1 MLPLPRVIP
10 DPLVTGAAQEAFM
23 SGRLRRGVLLF
34 AVVLLLGAAGSPLLA
49 SEGPE
54 VRGGWWA
61 SVGAWLDR
69 ALEAVGLQ
77 PMFEQSR
84 CGADPNGQPIPCTG
98 SETEGDSAC
107 GFDSNG
113 RPRPCAEI

>member
-1 MLPLPRVIP
+1 
-10 DPLVTGAAQEAFM
+10 M

-49 SEGPE
+49 SEGPD

-77 PMFEQSR
+77 PVFEQSA
-84 CGADPNGQPIPCTG
+84 CGVDPNGRPLPCPG
-98 SETEGDSAC
+98 PEVQNESAC
-107 GFDSNG
+107 GLDPNG
-113 RPRPCAEI
+113 RPRPCPSV

>member
-1 MLPLPRVIP
+1 
-10 DPLVTGAAQEAFM
+10 M

-54 VRGGWWA
+54 VHGGWWA

-77 PMFEQSR
+77 PVFEQSA
-84 CGADPNGQPIPCTG
+84 CGLDPNGRPLPCPG
-98 SETEGDSAC
+98 PEVQDESAC
-107 GFDSNG
+107 GLDPNG
-113 RPRPCAEI
+113 RPRPCPTV

>member
-1 MLPLPRVIP
+1 
-10 DPLVTGAAQEAFM
+10 M

-34 AVVLLLGAAGSPLLA
+34 AVVLLLGLAGSPLFA

-54 VRGGWWA
+54 VLGGWWA

-77 PMFEQSR
+77 PVFEQSA
-84 CGADPNGQPIPCTG
+84 CGLDPNGRPLPCPG
-98 SETEGDSAC
+98 PEVQDESAC
-107 GFDSNG
+107 GLDPNG
-113 RPRPCAEI
+113 RPRPCPTV

>member
-1 MLPLPRVIP
+1 
-10 DPLVTGAAQEAFM
+10 M

-34 AVVLLLGAAGSPLLA
+34 AVVLLLGLAGSPLFA

-77 PMFEQSR
+77 PVFEESR
-84 CGADPNGQPIPCTG
+84 CGIDPNGKPIPCP
-98 SETEGDSAC
+98 EPEAQGDSAC
-107 GFDSNG
+107 GGSDLDG
-113 RPRPCAEI
+113 QPRPCLSL

>member
-1 MLPLPRVIP
+1 
-10 DPLVTGAAQEAFM
+10 M
-23 SGRLRRGVLLF
+23 SARLRRGVLLF
-34 AVVLLLGAAGSPLLA
+34 AVVLLLGSAGSPLFA

-77 PMFEQSR
+77 PVFEQSA
-84 CGADPNGQPIPCTG
+84 CGIDPDGRPTPCPESPTLQ
-98 SETEGDSAC
+98 GDSAC
-107 GFDSNG
+107 GLDPDG
-113 RPRPCAEI
+113 QPRPCPTA